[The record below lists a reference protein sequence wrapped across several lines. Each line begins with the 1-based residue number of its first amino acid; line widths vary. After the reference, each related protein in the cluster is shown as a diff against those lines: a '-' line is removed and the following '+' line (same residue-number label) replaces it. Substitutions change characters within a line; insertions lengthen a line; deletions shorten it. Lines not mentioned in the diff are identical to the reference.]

1 MATSTTPSTP
11 SFSFFYL
18 LNVLRPSDL
27 PSQVHLRFT
36 ARSLNNFRFHLRLA
50 ATTHRERL
58 DRLSVLAQDSHARS
72 AARFKSFL

>member
-1 MATSTTPSTP
+1 LATSTTP

-27 PSQVHLRFT
+27 PSQVPLRFA

-50 ATTHRERL
+50 ATTHRECL
-58 DRLSVLAQDSHARS
+58 DRLSVLARDTHARS
-72 AARFKSFL
+72 VARF